1 MKKLYIHPTHLQNFR
16 KKEDIVLLLTDCLKL
31 SEIRHSLEVLRMIKS
46 GILDCRC
53 WGICSNFKNMFG
65 ETWGTSDS
73 YEKGEKCFKILE
85 HLMRHWKHYSGSITY
100 PVPSTIKGRTAAEVY
115 NNANKSKLWSKTG
128 NYGRMR
134 YNLVNWLIACLYLAY
149 QERIK
154 HEKASHES
162 TEHPQGSNPC

>member
-1 MKKLYIHPTHLQNFR
+1 MKETYVHPTHIKDFR
-16 KKEDIVLLLTDCLKL
+16 KKKDIVLLLTDCLNLHELK
-31 SEIRHSLEVLRMIKS
+31 HSLEVLKMIKG
-46 GILDCRC
+46 GILDCHC

-85 HLMRHWKHYSGSITY
+85 HLMRHWKHYSGDITY
-100 PVPSTIKGRTAAEVY
+100 PVPSTMRDKTAAEMY
-115 NNANKSKLWSKTG
+115 INANKSKHWSKTD

-134 YNLVNWLIACLYLAY
+134 YNLVNWLIACLYMAY

-154 HEKASHES
+154 YEKV
-162 TEHPQGSNPC
+162 